1 MVNHSKDQL
10 MILEVDFKSHPKQKS
25 DGRTIH

>member
-10 MILEVDFKSHPKQKS
+10 MISKVDFKSHPKQKS
-25 DGRTIH
+25 DGRRIS

>member
-25 DGRTIH
+25 DGRRIS

>member
-10 MILEVDFKSHPKQKS
+10 MISKVDFKSHPKQKS
-25 DGRTIH
+25 DGRRIH